1 MKSTGLVI
9 EDEFEKNIILKL
21 QNITKLYPGTVALN
35 NINLNISK
43 GEVHGLIGKNGSGKS
58 TLVNIISG
66 VLKPTYGDILIWGK
80 HFKSLSRIQAKK
92 EGISIVTQ
100 ETPVVPEL
108 SIAETFFSPNYTYKN
123 LRLIDWNK
131 IFSEAKKVI
140 EKADF
145 DIDIKLKMGD
155 LSISSRQLLLIL
167 KAFYVEET
175 SIIILDE
182 ASASLS
188 GRDKK
193 RLYNLIDINRQK
205 GKTILFISHIM
216 DEILKVSDRVSVLRD
231 SKIIATEK
239 KSNLNEKKLT
249 SYIVG
254 KKAYYSFKNKE
265 DRYGHDNEGKEVIL
279 SVENLNKIG
288 SFKNINF
295 KIKRGEIVGLAG
307 LRGSGRTEILKAI
320 AGIDPADSGNVRLM
334 NEIKNYEK
342 PSEAIADGVI
352 YLPEERDEE
361 GLVLDMTVGDNLVIS
376 SLKNLMSGIFI
387 NLKKKKIV
395 VNDLIKLLEITTTS
409 DLQEV
414 KHLSGGNRQK
424 VVFGKIIATR
434 PKVFLL
440 DEPTKGIDVP
450 TKQNILKLI
459 KEKLGKNTSIL
470 MSSPGLEEIIKICDR
485 IIVLYQGQIIRV
497 FNKDEFDEEVIYL
510 SIQKENNSVKK

>member
-1 MKSTGLVI
+1 MI
-9 EDEFEKNIILKL
+9 AFFIFAI
-21 QNITKLYPGTVALN
+21 
-35 NINLNISK
+35 
-43 GEVHGLIGKNGSGKS
+43 
-58 TLVNIISG
+58 
-66 VLKPTYGDILIWGK
+66 VL
-80 HFKSLSRIQAKK
+80 
-92 EGISIVTQ
+92 
-100 ETPVVPEL
+100 
-108 SIAETFFSPNYTYKN
+108 
-123 LRLIDWNK
+123 
-131 IFSEAKKVI
+131 
-140 EKADF
+140 F
-145 DIDIKLKMGD
+145 D
-155 LSISSRQLLLIL
+155 
-167 KAFYVEET
+167 
-175 SIIILDE
+175 
-182 ASASLS
+182 
-188 GRDKK
+188 
-193 RLYNLIDINRQK
+193 
-205 GKTILFISHIM
+205 
-216 DEILKVSDRVSVLRD
+216 
-231 SKIIATEK
+231 
-239 KSNLNEKKLT
+239 
-249 SYIVG
+249 
-254 KKAYYSFKNKE
+254 
-265 DRYGHDNEGKEVIL
+265 
-279 SVENLNKIG
+279 
-288 SFKNINF
+288 
-295 KIKRGEIVGLAG
+295 
-307 LRGSGRTEILKAI
+307 
-320 AGIDPADSGNVRLM
+320 
-334 NEIKNYEK
+334 EIKNYKK